1 MKLLHPSR
9 KKGKKHKAS
18 SNQRGFGQ
26 SGGKGKGGKWGR
38 GGKMKYC
45 EDEEDEEEDEEE
57 EEEEDD
63 REENL
68 CYLKFADDDP
78 ELWQLKKRRDLQKN
92 DLWIILQVH

>member
-1 MKLLHPSR
+1 
-9 KKGKKHKAS
+9 
-18 SNQRGFGQ
+18 
-26 SGGKGKGGKWGR
+26 
-38 GGKMKYC
+38 MKYC